1 MNHNTKII
9 WISSENHR
17 RSKELAKEINIPIY
31 ILFKSSDE
39 INYRLVRYFIMLY
52 KMLKIL
58 NNVKPKLII
67 SQNPSIVLVIYLI
80 LFKNIYNFKI
90 IVDRH
95 SNFKFNKTT
104 GTLWK
109 LFHFFSDLTI
119 KKSEL
124 TIVTNE
130 YLKRIVESKGGRGF
144 VLQDKIP
151 DIPQINNNSVL
162 KRITIISSFNA
173 DEPIS
178 EIISAISEIEE
189 IEFYITGNYR
199 KKMSENK
206 INKMPN
212 NVHFTGFIS
221 ENEYIELIN
230 SSNILMVLTTQDHTL
245 TCGAYEGISISKPL
259 ILSNT
264 DALISYFNK
273 GAIYTAP
280 NRIDIKKSIQLAL
293 EKEENLKIEIKTLK
307 KELIKDWE
315 FRFNSLK
322 EKIKNI

>member
-1 MNHNTKII
+1 
-9 WISSENHR
+9 
-17 RSKELAKEINIPIY
+17 
-31 ILFKSSDE
+31 
-39 INYRLVRYFIMLY
+39 
-52 KMLKIL
+52 
-58 NNVKPKLII
+58 
-67 SQNPSIVLVIYLI
+67 
-80 LFKNIYNFKI
+80 
-90 IVDRH
+90 
-95 SNFKFNKTT
+95 
-104 GTLWK
+104 